1 LEHDLGDGHK
11 YHSLY
16 AHLDSVTVTEGA
28 TVSAGQKLDA
38 LGQSCQ
44 GALSCASFSTPHLH
58 WVLHRDRLVGG
69 SGTGG
74 SYGGNAAV
82 PEPMDGAEN
91 LIRFRPKGAR

>member
-1 LEHDLGDGHK
+1 MEHDLGDGHK

-28 TVSAGQKLDA
+28 TVSAGQKLGA

-58 WVLHRDRLVGG
+58 WVLHRDSLVGG